1 MYSPFCYQTGGL
13 KDVSKIDIHSLRAGG
28 ATRAGVFDRLFK
40 RNGLSAGETVS
51 LRTAK
56 TIVYQRFCIVRPCPG
71 GRENFSHWAK
81 NFLLIFT
88 VRSAVGFF
96 FILWMMIHP
105 SYVFRS
111 LWDL

>member
-51 LRTAK
+51 LDNRLSEILYRK
-56 TIVYQRFCIVRPCPG
+56 TVPG
-71 GRENFSHWAK
+71 
-81 NFLLIFT
+81 
-88 VRSAVGFF
+88 RSGEF
-96 FILWMMIHP
+96 
-105 SYVFRS
+105 
-111 LWDL
+111 